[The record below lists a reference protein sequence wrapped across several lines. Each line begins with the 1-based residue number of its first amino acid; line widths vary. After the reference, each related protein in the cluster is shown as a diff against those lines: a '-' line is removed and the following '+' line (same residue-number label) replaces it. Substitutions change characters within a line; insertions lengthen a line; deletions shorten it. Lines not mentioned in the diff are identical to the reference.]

1 MINSKV
7 LLVEDDVWLSDLY
20 ADTLSEHSVIRAG
33 TADEALEL
41 IDTNKIDLIVLDMF
55 LPDHNGVEFLHEI
68 ASYEDSADIPVIIL
82 SAVAKH
88 DFGMSDERMKHYGIV
103 EYLYKPEI
111 KPKIVAER
119 VKLHLTEFVEA

>member
-1 MINSKV
+1 MINFNV
-7 LLVEDDVWLSDLY
+7 LLIEDDAWLSDLY
-20 ADTLSEHSVIRAG
+20 ADVLTQHNVIRANN
-33 TADEALEL
+33 ADEALDL
-41 IDTNKIDLIVLDMF
+41 IDSKKIDLIVLDMF

-68 ASYEDSADIPVIIL
+68 ASYEDSVDIPVIIL
-82 SAVAKH
+82 SAVARH

-119 VKLHLTEFVEA
+119 VKLHLTEFVGA